1 MSFWKD
7 KPVAVSNETYLNNN
21 NTIVSK
27 QILSIDKLFDITK
40 SEIENNK
47 IQLDYDIIINPNDNI
62 KQHLLNFINNNYMH
76 KNAQFTLIY
85 TKDLLNYFIS
95 SNTLCVV
102 FYPKGTKSNLNTLNC
117 IIDKMIGIIIGKPQ
131 ILNIRHI
138 IENENY
144 TKLYNSIDVDFLCIK
159 QQLRNLHV
167 SSYMINVLTNKCITE
182 YDKKICCATYTTN
195 RMLHVKPFCTST
207 YYNRPLQID
216 NLLKCELLIDDNLN
230 TKQIYKQ
237 IYNTFQ
243 YSSDFLSNKT
253 LTYFNILPNILPN
266 NVGNGDKIDP
276 QEISNEI
283 YNLLQK
289 YNKSEYDI
297 YAYKSKNDILYLL
310 KNPAFHKFIIKD
322 NTNTIT
328 DFICLYNL
336 ETKNLKSN
344 YTCQN
349 GYIYTL
355 FFSKTDNLYKSNI
368 LELISEY
375 CYQHKIFDMIIML
388 NIFDHTTDTN
398 TDYLKH
404 KLIKT
409 YPNLY
414 YYIYN
419 IEIPTISPFRN
430 GLITI

>member
-47 IQLDYDIIINPNDNI
+47 IKLDYDVIINPNDNI
-62 KQHLLNFINNNYMH
+62 KQHLLNFINNNYMS

-95 SNTLCVV
+95 NNTLCIV
-102 FYPKGTKSNLNTLNC
+102 FYPKGTKSNLTTFNSIL
-117 IIDKMIGIIIGKPQ
+117 DKIIGIIIGKPQ

-138 IENENY
+138 IKDENY
-144 TKLYNSIDVDFLCIK
+144 TQLYNSIDVDFLCIK

-195 RMLHVKPFCTST
+195 RMLNVKPFCTST

-216 NLLKCELLIDDNLN
+216 NLLKCELLINDNVN
-230 TKQIYKQ
+230 IKQ
-237 IYNTFQ
+237 IYNTFE
-243 YSSDFLSNKT
+243 YSRDFLLNKN
-253 LTYFNILPNILPN
+253 LIYFNTLEN
-266 NVGNGDKIDP
+266 NVGDSHK
-276 QEISNEI
+276 ISNEL
-283 YNLLQK
+283 YDLLQK
-289 YNKSEYDI
+289 YNKSQYDI
-297 YAYKSKNDILYLL
+297 YAYKSKHDILHLL
-310 KNPAFHKFIIKD
+310 KNPAFHKFIVKD
-322 NTNTIT
+322 STDTIT

-336 ETKNLKSN
+336 ETKNLKTN

-355 FFSKTDNLYKSNI
+355 FLSKTDDLYKSNI

-375 CYQHKIFDMIIML
+375 CYQYKIFDMIIML
-388 NIFDHTTDTN
+388 NIFDNTTDTK
-398 TDYLKH
+398 TDSLKC
-404 KLIKT
+404 KFIKT

-419 IEIPTISPFRN
+419 IEIPTISSFRN

>member
-7 KPVAVSNETYLNNN
+7 KPIIVSNETYLDN
-21 NTIVSK
+21 NTIISK
-27 QILSIDKLFDITK
+27 QILSIDKLFNITK
-40 SEIENNK
+40 TEIEKNK
-47 IQLDYDIIINPNDNI
+47 IQLDYEIIMNPNEEI
-62 KQHLLNFINNNYMH
+62 KQKLLTFINNNYMR
-76 KNAQFTLIY
+76 KDAQFTLIY
-85 TKDLLNYFIS
+85 SQDLLNYFIS
-95 SNTLCVV
+95 NNTLCIV
-102 FYPKGTKSNLNTLNC
+102 FYPKGTKSNLTTFNS
-117 IIDKMIGIIIGKPQ
+117 ISDKIIGIIIGKPQ

-138 IENENY
+138 INNENY
-144 TKLYNSIDVDFLCIK
+144 TQLYNSIDVDFLCIK

-195 RMLHVKPFCTST
+195 QLLNVKPFCTST

-216 NLLKCELLIDDNLN
+216 NLLKSELLIDNNLN
-230 TKQIYKQ
+230 TKQIY
-237 IYNTFQ
+237 NTFE
-243 YSSDFLSNKT
+243 YNDDFLSNRT
-253 LTYFNILPNILPN
+253 LTYFNILPKNIESCELPN
-266 NVGNGDKIDP
+266 
-276 QEISNEI
+276 QI
-283 YNLLQK
+283 YDLLQQ
-289 YNKSEYDI
+289 YNKSQYDI
-297 YAYKSKNDILYLL
+297 YAYKSKNDILHLL

-355 FFSKTDNLYKSNI
+355 FLNKTDNLYKSNMI
-368 LELISEY
+368 ELVSEY
-375 CYQHKIFDMIIML
+375 CYNNKIFDMITML
-388 NIFDHTTDTN
+388 NIFDDTN
-398 TDYLKH
+398 NITNFNS
-404 KLIKT
+404 KLIKSC
-409 YPNLY
+409 PNLH

-419 IEIPTISPFRN
+419 IQIPNILAFRN

>member
-21 NTIVSK
+21 NTVVSK
-27 QILSIDKLFDITK
+27 QILSIDNLFDITK

-47 IQLDYDIIINPNDNI
+47 IQLDYDVIINPNDYI
-62 KQHLLNFINNNYMH
+62 KQHLLNFININYMS

-95 SNTLCVV
+95 NNTLCIV
-102 FYPKGTKSNLNTLNC
+102 FYPKGTKSNLTTFNS
-117 IIDKMIGIIIGKPQ
+117 ISDKIIGIIIGKPQ
-131 ILNIRHI
+131 IVNIRHI
-138 IENENY
+138 IKDENY
-144 TKLYNSIDVDFLCIK
+144 TQLYNSIDVDFLCIK
-159 QQLRNLHV
+159 KQLRNLHV

-182 YDKKICCATYTTN
+182 YNKKICCATYTTN
-195 RMLHVKPFCTST
+195 SKLNVEPFCTST

-216 NLLKCELLIDDNLN
+216 NLLKCGFLIDENVNLN
-230 TKQIYKQ
+230 TKK
-237 IYNTFQ
+237 IYNTFD
-243 YSSDFLSNKT
+243 YPNDFLQNKR
-253 LTYFNILPNILPN
+253 LVYFNSIHSDVIYE
-266 NVGNGDKIDP
+266 KM
-276 QEISNEI
+276 SNEI

-289 YNKSEYDI
+289 YNKSNYDI
-297 YAYKSKNDILYLL
+297 YAYKSKNDIRNLL
-310 KNPAFHKFIIKD
+310 KNQAFHKFIIKD
-322 NTNTIT
+322 STDTIT

-344 YTCQN
+344 SACQN

-355 FFSKTDNLYKSNI
+355 FLSKTDDLYKSNI

-375 CYQHKIFDMIIML
+375 CYQYKIFDMIIML
-388 NIFDHTTDTN
+388 NIFDN
-398 TDYLKH
+398 TKENIDYLKY

-409 YPNLY
+409 SPNLY

-419 IEIPTISPFRN
+419 IQIANILPFRN

>member
-21 NTIVSK
+21 TIVSK
-27 QILSIDKLFDITK
+27 QILPIDKLFDITK
-40 SEIENNK
+40 SEIEKNK
-47 IQLDYDIIINPNDNI
+47 IQLDYDVIINPDDNI

-76 KNAQFTLIY
+76 KNTEFTLIY

-95 SNTLCVV
+95 NNTLCIV

-117 IIDKMIGIIIGKPQ
+117 ISDKIIGIIIGKPQ

-138 IENENY
+138 IKDENY

-195 RMLHVKPFCTST
+195 RLLNVKPFCTST

-230 TKQIYKQ
+230 TKK
-237 IYNTFQ
+237 IYNTFE
-243 YSSDFLSNKT
+243 YSSDFLLNKN
-253 LTYFNILPNILPN
+253 LIYFNTLQN
-266 NVGNGDKIDP
+266 NFYDGINTIDSH
-276 QEISNEI
+276 QISNEI
-283 YNLLQK
+283 YDLLQK
-289 YNKSEYDI
+289 YNKSQYDI
-297 YAYKSKNDILYLL
+297 YAYKSKNDISYLL

-355 FFSKTDNLYKSNI
+355 FLSKTDNLYKSNI

-388 NIFDHTTDTN
+388 NIFDHTKDTN